1 MALKASHRPMVR
13 SIPVTK
19 ARAMLGKLVNG
30 VNRNKDYVV
39 IEKSGLPVAV
49 LMDIDEFED
58 YLEAKDPG
66 VQKIIADGTR
76 EYSEGKAR
84 PAGEFFAELD
94 EEERGRAAAK
104 R

>member
-1 MALKASHRPMVR
+1 MV
-13 SIPVTK
+13 SKIPVTK
-19 ARAMLGKLVNG
+19 ARGMLGKLLNR
-30 VNRNKDYVV
+30 VNRNKEYVV

-58 YLEAKDPG
+58 YLEANNPE

-84 PAGEFFAELD
+84 PADKFFAELD
-94 EEERGRAAAK
+94 KKKRGRTT
-104 R
+104 